1 MQFKELSIPGV
12 WLIAPDKISDNRGF
26 FARSWSRREL
36 EAQGLVSEVV
46 QTNISFNSAAGT
58 LRGMHYQKAPYE
70 EVKFV
75 RCTRGAIFDVVV
87 DIRPESTSYLQWTH
101 VELSANNHLTL
112 YIPAGFAHGYLTLTD
127 DTELA
132 YMHSEYYHRDS
143 AHGFRWDDP
152 NINID
157 WPIEPHEIIISDKDR
172 NWSLVSEL

>member
-26 FARSWSRREL
+26 FARSWSHREL

-46 QTNISFNSAAGT
+46 QTNISFNSEAGT
-58 LRGMHYQKAPYE
+58 LRGMHYQKAPHE

-87 DIRPESTSYLQWTH
+87 DIRPESTSYLRWTH
-101 VELSANNHLTL
+101 VELSAKNHLTL
-112 YIPAGFAHGYLTLTD
+112 YIPAGFAHGYLTLAD

-143 AHGFRWDDP
+143 ARGFRWDDP
-152 NINID
+152 DIDID
-157 WPIEPHEIIISDKDR
+157 WPIEPHELIISDKDR